1 MVQSH
6 VTCHHRTSICRHL
19 WSRGFPVTVTPSG
32 SVFRAE
38 GWACQHRGRAG
49 YRVALEGITL
59 LGHGQRQRRWPSP
72 RSSSSHRFDSNA
84 SCAPYSCVALC
95 PLCLPSTEQAQRALS
110 KKPRPQAFS
119 SLGPCQSHPFPVRY
133 RKPFL
138 GPAGAHSVTQRK
150 GETRRY

>member
-1 MVQSH
+1 MAQSH
-6 VTCHHRTSICRHL
+6 VTCHHHTSICRHL

-38 GWACQHRGRAG
+38 GWACQHGSGAG
-49 YRVALEGITL
+49 YRGVALEGITL

-72 RSSSSHRFDSNA
+72 RWSSRHRFDSDA

-95 PLCLPSTEQAQRALS
+95 PLGLPSTGQAQRAPS

-119 SLGPCQSHPFPVRY
+119 SLGPCQSHPFQVRY

-138 GPAGAHSVTQRK
+138 GPAGGAHTM
-150 GETRRY
+150 